1 MADGGGASV
10 GSTSSCQWRSC
21 SFWARTSRVDQELL
35 LTLRSRLRRVDEGY
49 LVTKLHLKIK
59 FADFQLTSAECSG
72 RDLQE
77 GAFAS
82 LLEEAL
88 GRSDQSVRLLG
99 VGVRF
104 VDLREQTNP
113 AQYELFE
120 REQALT

>member
-1 MADGGGASV
+1 LP
-10 GSTSSCQWRSC
+10 
-21 SFWARTSRVDQELL
+21 ELL

-72 RDLQE
+72 RELQE

-88 GRSDQSVRLLG
+88 GRSDQTVRLLG

-104 VDLREQTNP
+104 VDLREQANP